1 MLKSRNKITTIFS
14 LNTSFDFNADD
25 YLHAFQVQQRLSNN
39 ILCHSISRNSF
50 KEQLKYF
57 LKNYTCLVNLFPP
70 DNLLIKWFIFLY
82 KLCLSKKKRFQ
93 ISFFWFFFF
102 FWWEALKVNCF
113 RWNIFETVFS
123 WKNKIF
129 WKKKERMFWKKHFTV
144 YPRLKKVNIS
154 TMFSLY
160 VLIFPAITP

>member
-82 KLCLSKKKRFQ
+82 KLCLSKKNLCLFDERPWKWIISGEISLKPFFHERIKYFGKRKKECSERN
-93 ISFFWFFFF
+93 ISQCIL
-102 FWWEALKVNCF
+102 ALKKWIFQPCF
-113 RWNIFETVFS
+113 HYMS
-123 WKNKIF
+123 
-129 WKKKERMFWKKHFTV
+129 
-144 YPRLKKVNIS
+144 
-154 TMFSLY
+154 
-160 VLIFPAITP
+160 

>member
-1 MLKSRNKITTIFS
+1 MLKSRNKITTIFT

-25 YLHAFQVQQRLSNN
+25 YLHAFQVQRRLSNN
-39 ILCHSISRNSF
+39 ILCHSVSRSSS

-70 DNLLIKWFIFLY
+70 DNLLIKWFIFLNF
-82 KLCLSKKKRFQ
+82 LFL
-93 ISFFWFFFF
+93 IFFFF
-102 FWWEALKVNCF
+102 FWWEALKVNYF
-113 RWNIFETVFS
+113 RWNVLETVFS

-144 YPRLKKVNIS
+144 YHRLKQVNIS

-160 VLIFPAITP
+160 VLILPAITPLPYPISELS